1 MRFTY
6 PHLGSQYSVLR
17 TPRDSPMT
25 ERSLALKTLSEALQ
39 RRCSVVCL
47 FFAVVPLLL
56 CKEKVHIEVYVP
68 VFISPSYIHSTCFSL
83 LYLYLSWW
91 MTYINQEFLVSLIHS
106 AKAKAHSRILIIS
119 KFKSHKWTHFY
130 FYTPHSYLY
139 GIFPPRVCR

>member
-47 FFAVVPLLL
+47 FFAVVLLLL

-68 VFISPSYIHSTCFSL
+68 VFISPSYILPASLCFICI
-83 LYLYLSWW
+83 Y
-91 MTYINQEFLVSLIHS
+91 QGE
-106 AKAKAHSRILIIS
+106 
-119 KFKSHKWTHFY
+119 
-130 FYTPHSYLY
+130 
-139 GIFPPRVCR
+139 